1 MSMRCAC
8 VNLCT
13 CVQCWKA
20 QNKGVRS
27 LELELKGVV
36 SRPSWVLVNE
46 LWSSARVVLATNPS
60 AISPIPRL
68 GLWSVSKSKK

>member
-1 MSMRCAC
+1 MC
-8 VNLCT
+8 LCEFVHVCT
-13 CVQCWKA
+13 VLEGTEQ
-20 QNKGVRS
+20 GVRS

-36 SRPSWVLVNE
+36 SRPSWVLVSE
-46 LWSSARVVLATNPS
+46 LWSSARVVLAPNPS